1 MRIDDEE
8 GEGECSGGEGIEN
21 LFMMSNPWRRTGEGG
36 RRRSQYSMFVVSGSS
51 SGEDLMFC
59 I

>member
-1 MRIDDEE
+1 MRLVME
-8 GEGECSGGEGIEN
+8 GGSGGEGIEDI
-21 LFMMSNPWRRTGEGG
+21 FMKSNPWRRTGEG
-36 RRRSQYSMFVVSGSS
+36 RRRNQYSMFVVSGSN

>member
-1 MRIDDEE
+1 MRIDEEE
-8 GEGECSGGEGIEN
+8 GESEGSGGEGVEN
-21 LFMMSNPWRRTGEGG
+21 LFMMSNPWRRTGEG